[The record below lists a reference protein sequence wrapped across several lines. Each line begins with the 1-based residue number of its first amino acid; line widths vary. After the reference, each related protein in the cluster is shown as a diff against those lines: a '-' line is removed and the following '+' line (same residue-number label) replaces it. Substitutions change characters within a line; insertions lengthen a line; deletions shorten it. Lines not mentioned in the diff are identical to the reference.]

1 LIEASELRILEP
13 RVVLQSVVADLHRAR
28 IAFDLDPV
36 QDAQVLKIDG
46 VRKWDPRLDREI
58 ECGRGFVC
66 QLRFIERALPKGA
79 LDVIE
84 FDRTLDPQE
93 RKPE

>member
-1 LIEASELRILEP
+1 LNLLIEASELRILEP

-46 VRKWDPRLDREI
+46 VRRLDPRLDWEI
-58 ECGRGFVC
+58 ECGRGFMSVAIH
-66 QLRFIERALPKGA
+66 RTGFAEGRA
-79 LDVIE
+79 
-84 FDRTLDPQE
+84 
-93 RKPE
+93 